1 MITYGFFTCFNIS
14 QTVKGVVLLICYFY
28 LLLML
33 DLFFKYIYLDGFST
47 IHIIC
52 TLSDSRLAKVTNVR
66 TSYISLLIT
75 TICHTFINCR
85 LKLFSSDLWLHTTNV
100 NFIEVYIMCVLQYFD
115 SWYSEFRIGSL
126 ARLNN

>member
-52 TLSDSRLAKVTNVR
+52 TLCDSRLAKVTNVR

-85 LKLFSSDLWLHTTNV
+85 LKLFSSDLWFHTTYV